1 MTHPRRPLAP
11 LASFA
16 LIALAALLLTAGRC
30 YDKEDFSPTAPET
43 RDALVLSTA
52 TGAITL
58 PADGISRLRI
68 VAQISPDASPDRRTV
83 LFSKSAGT
91 LLGTADANGKVAVPA
106 DGTGRATIEL
116 QSAQQVGESVV
127 TAEIKDVPGVTR
139 QLVIGFVPANL
150 NEVVSFTS
158 APASA
163 PADGASTSSFTV
175 RLSSALPVGTQVTF
189 RTTAGKFQPGDV
201 DTVTLTADA
210 SYTVTADLK
219 SPSTIGP
226 ARVTATAQN
235 VSREATI
242 EFRRALP
249 DHITVSTNGT
259 STVQPSTSA
268 GVTVIGTFLRD
279 IGKVTQGTVA
289 TFSANRESG
298 PAVGFF
304 RDITTVGADGKA
316 TATFIPGQTT
326 EGGRVTLTLGAEG
339 TSVTGTTTIE
349 IVIPGG

>member
-1 MTHPRRPLAP
+1 MTHPRRPLAS
-11 LASFA
+11 LAS
-16 LIALAALLLTAGRC
+16 ISLAALLLAAGRC
-30 YDKEDFSPTAPET
+30 YDKDDFSPTAPET

-52 TGAITL
+52 TGATTL
-58 PADGISRLRI
+58 PADGLSRLRI

-83 LFSKSAGT
+83 LFSKTAGT

-127 TAEIKDVPGVTR
+127 TAEIKDVAGLSR

-150 NEVVSFTS
+150 DELVRFTS

-163 PADGASTSSFTV
+163 PADGASISSFTV
-175 RLSSALPVGTQVTF
+175 RLAPSLPVGTPVTF
-189 RTTAGKFQPGDV
+189 RTTAGKLQPGDV
-201 DTVTLTADA
+201 DTLTLTADA

-219 SPSTIGP
+219 SPTTLGP
-226 ARVTATAQN
+226 GRVTATAQN
-235 VSREATI
+235 VSREAAI

-249 DHITVSTNGT
+249 NHITVSTNGT
-259 STVQPSTSA
+259 TTVQPSTTA

-279 IGKVTQGTVA
+279 IGTVTQGTIA
-289 TFSANRESG
+289 TFRANRESG

-326 EGGRVTLTLGAEG
+326 EGGRVTLTVGADG